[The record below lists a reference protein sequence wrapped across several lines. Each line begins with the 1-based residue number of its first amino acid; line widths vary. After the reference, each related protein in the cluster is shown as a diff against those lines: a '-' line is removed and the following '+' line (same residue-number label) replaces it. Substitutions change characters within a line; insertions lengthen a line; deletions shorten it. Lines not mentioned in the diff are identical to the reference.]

1 MIRRLIAQNE
11 FTQTR
16 RDRRFVVA
24 GGVVLLLLLVAT
36 WTGFR
41 NYQSLADKRAQANQ
55 TARAAW
61 LGQPEKN
68 PHSAAH
74 YGTFAFRPKSDLSF
88 LDFGLDTYTGV
99 SVYLEGH
106 RQNDAKFSAAE
117 DATVL
122 IRFGEMTVAF
132 VLQLLIP
139 LLIIFLCF
147 STFTRE
153 REENTLKLV
162 LSQGVSV
169 ADLYWGKVRGMSQLV
184 ALVVGPALLLA
195 GGLLFAQTGF
205 SATADTLL
213 RLGLFV
219 LIYALY
225 FFLFIAGSVFVSA
238 RSESSR
244 SSLLTLL
251 SIWIVACVV
260 LPKATANLGE
270 SLFSVPSNYAFKR
283 LIHEDEEKGI
293 DGHNP
298 SNARAKE
305 LEKKVLAQYG
315 VDSVSQLPVN
325 FDGIVMQ
332 EGEKYTSMV
341 YQKHFRALQEQ
352 FQRQNSLATVVGFVN
367 PYLAVRNLSM
377 GLSGSDYA
385 HFLDFKGKA
394 EQYRFGL
401 VERLN
406 NQMKTFSKTGDWEKK
421 VSREFWAKT
430 PDFAYQL
437 PSVGWALRQHALSG
451 LALLLFGG
459 VLLWGIG
466 RSLSNSTLLPAA

>member
-1 MIRRLIAQNE
+1 MIRQLIARNE
-11 FTQTR
+11 FTQTL
-16 RDRRFVVA
+16 RDRRFVMA
-24 GGVVLLLLLVAT
+24 GGVVLLLLLVAA

-41 NYQSLADKRAQANQ
+41 NYQSLADKREKANQ

-61 LGQPEKN
+61 LSQPEKN

-88 LDFGLDTYTGV
+88 LDTGLDTYTGA

-106 RQNDAKFSAAE
+106 RQNDTKFSAAE

-153 REENTLKLV
+153 REENTLKLLV
-162 LSQGVSV
+162 SQGASM
-169 ADLYWGKVRGMSQLV
+169 ADLYWGKVLGFSRVVG
-184 ALVVGPALLLA
+184 LVVGPSLLLA

-205 SATADTLL
+205 QPTTDSLL
-213 RLGLFV
+213 RLALFA
-219 LIYALY
+219 LIYAFY
-225 FFLFIAGSVFVSA
+225 FFLFVAGSLFVSA

-244 SSLLTLL
+244 GSLLTLL
-251 SIWIVACVV
+251 GVWIVACVL

-270 SLFSVPSNYAFKR
+270 SLFSIPSSYAFNR
-283 LIHEDEEKGI
+283 QIHKDGEKGI

-298 SNARAKE
+298 SSARAKE
-305 LEKKVLAQYG
+305 LEKKILAQYG
-315 VDSVSQLPVN
+315 VDSVSKLPVN

-332 EGEKYTSMV
+332 EGEKYTSLV
-341 YQKHFRALQEQ
+341 YQKHFGALQEQ
-352 FQRQNSLATVVGFVN
+352 FQKQNSLATVVGFLN
-367 PYLAVRNLSM
+367 PYLAVRDLSM
-377 GLSGSDYA
+377 GLSGSDYE
-385 HFLDFKGKA
+385 HFLDFKAKA

-401 VERLN
+401 VEGLN
-406 NQMKTFSKTGDWEKK
+406 NEMKTFSKTGDWDKK
-421 VSREFWAKT
+421 VSRDFWTKT
-430 PDFAYQL
+430 PDFTYQL
-437 PSVGWALRQHALSG
+437 PSVGWALGRHALSG

-459 VLLWGIG
+459 LLLWTI
-466 RSLSNSTLLPAA
+466 RCDLKTVTVN

>member
-1 MIRRLIAQNE
+1 MIRQLIARNE

-24 GGVVLLLLLVAT
+24 AGVVLLLLVVAT

-41 NYQSLADKRAQANQ
+41 NYRSLADKREQANQ
-55 TARAAW
+55 SARAAW
-61 LGQPEKN
+61 LGQTEKN

-88 LDFGLDTYTGV
+88 LDFGLDTYTGA

-139 LLIIFLCF
+139 LLTIFLCF

-153 REENTLKLV
+153 RVENTLKLLV
-162 LSQGVSV
+162 SQGASTP
-169 ADLYWGKVRGMSQLV
+169 DLYWGKVWGYSQVVGLM
-184 ALVVGPALLLA
+184 VGPALLLA

-205 SATADTLL
+205 DATADTGL
-213 RLGLFV
+213 RLVLFV
-219 LIYALY
+219 LLYALY
-225 FFLFIAGSVFVSA
+225 FFLFVAGSVFVSA
-238 RSESSR
+238 RSSSSR
-244 SSLLTLL
+244 NSLLTLL
-251 SIWIVACVV
+251 GVWIVACII

-270 SLFSVPSNYAFKR
+270 SLFSVPSSYAFRKQ
-283 LIHEDEEKGI
+283 INEDQEKGI

-298 SNARAKE
+298 SSARAKE
-305 LEKKVLAQYG
+305 LEKKILAQYG
-315 VDSVSQLPVN
+315 VDSVSKLPVN

-341 YQKHFRALQEQ
+341 YQKHFGALQDQ
-352 FQRQNSLATVVGFVN
+352 FERQNSLADIVGFLN
-367 PYLAVRNLSM
+367 PYLAVRDLSM

-385 HFLDFKGKA
+385 HFLDFKAKA

-406 NQMKTFSKTGDWEKK
+406 NHMKTFSKTGDWEKT
-421 VSREFWAKT
+421 VSRDFWAQT
-430 PDFAYQL
+430 PDFQYQL
-437 PSVGWALRQHALSG
+437 PPVGWALRRHALSG
-451 LALLLFGG
+451 LALMLFGSMLVWG
-459 VLLWGIG
+459 VRRGLKTVSI
-466 RSLSNSTLLPAA
+466 A

>member
-1 MIRRLIAQNE
+1 MIQKLIARNE
-11 FTQTR
+11 FTQTL

-24 GGVVLLLLLVAT
+24 AGVVLLLLCVAT

-41 NYQSLADKRAQANQ
+41 TYRSLAEKREQANQ

-61 LGQPEKN
+61 VGQPEKN

-74 YGTFAFRPKSDLSF
+74 YGTFAFRPKSSLSF
-88 LDFGLDTYTGV
+88 LDFGLDTYTGA

-106 RQNDAKFSAAE
+106 RQNDAKFSQAE

-147 STFTRE
+147 SAFTRE
-153 REENTLKLV
+153 REEQTLKLV
-162 LSQGVSV
+162 ISQGVTAREV
-169 ADLYWGKVRGMSQLV
+169 FWGKVIGYCRLIG
-184 ALVVGPALLLA
+184 LVVGPALLLA
-195 GGLLFAQTGF
+195 GVLLFAQTGF
-205 SATADTLL
+205 EATTDTAL
-213 RLGLFV
+213 RLVLFGL
-219 LIYALY
+219 LYALY

-244 SSLLTLL
+244 GSLLTLL
-251 SIWIVACVV
+251 SIWIVACVI

-270 SLFSVPSNYAFKR
+270 SLFSVPSSYTFREAIKA
-283 LIHEDEEKGI
+283 DSEKGI
-293 DGHNP
+293 DGHDP
-298 SNARAKE
+298 ASERAKA
-305 LEKKVLAQYG
+305 LQQKVLAQYN
-315 VDSVSQLPVN
+315 VDSVSKLPVN

-341 YQKHFRALQEQ
+341 YQKHFGAVQSQ
-352 FQRQNSLATVVGFVN
+352 FQKQNSLATIVSFVN
-367 PYLAVRNLSM
+367 PYLAVRNVSM

-385 HFLDFKGKA
+385 HFLDFKNKA

-406 NQMKTFSKTGDWEKK
+406 NHMTTFSKTGDWEKT
-421 VSREFWAKT
+421 VSRDFWASI
-430 PDFAYQL
+430 PDFQYNIPAV
-437 PSVGWALRQHALSG
+437 SWVIGQHWLSL
-451 LALLLFGG
+451 LALLLFSGG
-459 VLLWGIG
+459 LLWRIASGLKTI
-466 RSLSNSTLLPAA
+466 TLD

>member
-1 MIRRLIAQNE
+1 MIRQSIARNE
-11 FTQTR
+11 FTQTL

-24 GGVVLLLLLVAT
+24 GGVVLLLLFVAT
-36 WTGFR
+36 WTGFQ
-41 NYQSLADKRAQANQ
+41 NYRSLADKRDKANQ
-55 TARAAW
+55 TARAVW

-88 LDFGLDTYTGV
+88 LDFGLDTYTGA

-132 VLQLLIP
+132 VLQLIIP

-147 STFTRE
+147 NTFTRE
-153 REENTLKLV
+153 HEDNTLKLLV
-162 LSQGVSV
+162 SQGASIP
-169 ADLYWGKVRGMSQLV
+169 DLYWGKVLGFSRIIGLV
-184 ALVVGPALLLA
+184 TGPALLLA

-205 SATADTLL
+205 QTNTDTVL

-219 LIYALY
+219 GVYVLY
-225 FFLFIAGSVFVSA
+225 FYLFVAGSVFVSA
-238 RSESSR
+238 RGERSR
-244 SSLLTLL
+244 DSLLILL
-251 SIWIVACVV
+251 GIWMVACVI

-270 SLFSVPSNYAFKR
+270 SLFSVPSNYAFR
-283 LIHEDEEKGI
+283 QQIHEDEEKGI

-315 VDSVSQLPVN
+315 VDSVSKLPVN

-332 EGEKYTSMV
+332 EGEKYTSLV
-341 YQKHFRALQEQ
+341 YQKHFGALQNQ
-352 FQRQNSLATVVGFVN
+352 FQKQNSLATLAGFVD
-367 PYLAVRNLSM
+367 PFLAVRDLSM

-385 HFLDFKGKA
+385 HFLDFKAKA

-406 NQMKTFSKTGDWEKK
+406 NEMKTFSKTGNWEKT
-421 VSREFWAKT
+421 VTRDFWTKT
-430 PDFAYQL
+430 PDFAYEL
-437 PSVGWALRQHALSG
+437 PSVGWALRRHALSG

-466 RSLSNSTLLPAA
+466 RTIKTIVVR

>member
-1 MIRRLIAQNE
+1 MKNIIAHKE
-11 FTQTR
+11 FVVTL
-16 RDRRFVVA
+16 RDRRFWVA
-24 GGVVLLLLLVAT
+24 GGVVLLLLLVAV
-36 WTGFR
+36 WTGFQ
-41 NYQSLADKRAQANQ
+41 NYRMLAEKRGQANRS
-55 TARAAW
+55 ARAAW

-88 LDFGLDTYTGV
+88 LDFGLDTYTGA

-106 RQNDAKFSAAE
+106 RQNDAKFSQAE

-147 STFTRE
+147 SAFTQE
-153 REENTLKLV
+153 RDEHILKLV
-162 LSQGVSV
+162 ASQGVSV
-169 ADLYWGKVRGMSQLV
+169 ADLYWGKVLGLTRVTGLV
-184 ALVVGPALLLA
+184 LGPALLLA
-195 GGLLFAQTGF
+195 AGLLFAQTGF
-205 SATADTLL
+205 QTSIDTVL
-213 RLGLFV
+213 RLLLFG

-225 FFLFIAGSVFVSA
+225 FLLFITGSVYVSA
-238 RSESSR
+238 RSSSSR
-244 SSLLTLL
+244 ASLLTLL
-251 SIWIVACVV
+251 GVWIVACVL
-260 LPKATANLGE
+260 LPKAAANLGE
-270 SLFSVPSNYAFKR
+270 SLFSVPSKYAFQR

-298 SNARAKE
+298 SDARAKE

-315 VDSVSQLPVN
+315 VDSVAQLPVN

-341 YQKHFRALQEQ
+341 YQKHFGALQQQ
-352 FQRQNSLATVVGFVN
+352 FQKQNSLATVLGFVN

-385 HFLDFKGKA
+385 HFLDFKDKA
-394 EQYRFGL
+394 EQHRFAL
-401 VERLN
+401 VEQLN
-406 NQMKTFSKTGDWEKK
+406 NQMIRFSKTGDWEKK
-421 VSREFWAKT
+421 VSRDFWAKT
-430 PDFAYQL
+430 PAFTYQL
-437 PSVGWALRQHALSG
+437 PSVGWALRQHGVSLV
-451 LALLLFGG
+451 ALLLFSGLLLGG
-459 VLLWGIG
+459 IQ
-466 RSLSNSTLLPAA
+466 RSLKSVAIL

>member
-1 MIRRLIAQNE
+1 MIRQLIARNE
-11 FTQTR
+11 FTQTL
-16 RDRRFVVA
+16 RDRRFVVT
-24 GGVVLLLLLVAT
+24 GGVVLLLLLVAA

-41 NYQSLADKRAQANQ
+41 NYQSLADKREKANK

-61 LGQPEKN
+61 LSQPEKN

-88 LDFGLDTYTGV
+88 LDAGLDTYTGA

-153 REENTLKLV
+153 REENTLKLLV
-162 LSQGVSV
+162 SQGASMT
-169 ADLYWGKVRGMSQLV
+169 DLYWGKVQGYSRIIG
-184 ALVVGPALLLA
+184 LVVGPALLLA

-205 SATADTLL
+205 QATTDTVL

-244 SSLLTLL
+244 GSLLTLL
-251 SIWIVACVV
+251 GIWIVACVI

-270 SLFSVPSNYAFKR
+270 SLFSVPSSYAFKR
-283 LIHEDEEKGI
+283 QIHEDEEKGI

-305 LEKKVLAQYG
+305 LEKKILAQYG
-315 VDSVSQLPVN
+315 VDSVSKLPVN

-332 EGEKYTSMV
+332 EGEKYTSLV
-341 YQKHFRALQEQ
+341 YQKHFGALQEQ
-352 FQRQNSLATVVGFVN
+352 FQRQNSLATVVGFLN

-377 GLSGSDYA
+377 GLSGSDYD
-385 HFLDFKGKA
+385 HFLDFKAKA

-401 VERLN
+401 VENLN
-406 NQMKTFSKTGDWEKK
+406 NEMKTFSKTGDWEKT
-421 VSREFWAKT
+421 VSRDFWAKT
-430 PDFAYQL
+430 PDFMYQL
-437 PSVGWALRQHALSG
+437 PSVGWALGRHTLSG

-459 VLLWGIG
+459 VLLWTIRRGLKTISIG
-466 RSLSNSTLLPAA
+466 

>member
-1 MIRRLIAQNE
+1 MIQKLIARNE
-11 FTQTR
+11 FTQTL

-24 GGVVLLLLLVAT
+24 SGVVLLLLAVAT

-41 NYQSLADKRAQANQ
+41 NYQVLADKRTQANQ
-55 TARAAW
+55 SARAAW
-61 LGQPEKN
+61 VGQPEKN

-88 LDFGLDTYTGV
+88 LDFGLDTYTGA

-153 REENTLKLV
+153 REENTLKL
-162 LSQGVSV
+162 LASQGVPM
-169 ADLYWGKVRGMSQLV
+169 ARLYWSKVLGYSQV
-184 ALVVGPALLLA
+184 VGLVVGPALLLA

-205 SATADTLL
+205 AGTTDTLL
-213 RLGLFV
+213 RLVLFAV
-219 LIYALY
+219 IYVLY

-244 SSLLTLL
+244 GSLLTLL
-251 SIWIVACVV
+251 GIWIVACII

-270 SLFSVPSNYAFKR
+270 SLFSVPSNYAFRKQ
-283 LIHEDEEKGI
+283 IHEDEEKGI

-298 SNARAKE
+298 SSDRAKA

-332 EGEKYTSMV
+332 EGEKYTSLV
-341 YQKHFRALQEQ
+341 YQKHFGALQDQ
-352 FQRQNSLATVVGFVN
+352 FQKQNSLATAVGFLN

-377 GLSGSDYA
+377 GLSGSDYD

-406 NQMKTFSKTGDWEKK
+406 NEMKTFSKTGDWEKT
-421 VSREFWAKT
+421 VPREFWAQT
-430 PDFAYQL
+430 PDFMYQL

-451 LALLLFGG
+451 LALLLFSGLLIGG
-459 VLLWGIG
+459 IRYGLKTVSI
-466 RSLSNSTLLPAA
+466 A

>member
-1 MIRRLIAQNE
+1 MKNIIARNE
-11 FTQTR
+11 FRQTL

-24 GGVVLLLLLVAT
+24 GGVVLVLLLVAT
-36 WTGFR
+36 ATGFG
-41 NYQSLADKRAQANQ
+41 NYRSLADKREQANQ

-74 YGTFAFRPKSDLSF
+74 YGTFAFRPKSNLSF
-88 LDFGLDTYTGV
+88 LDFGLDTYTGA

-106 RQNDAKFSAAE
+106 RQNDAKFSQAE

-153 REENTLKLV
+153 REDNTLKLLV
-162 LSQGVSV
+162 SQG
-169 ADLYWGKVRGMSQLV
+169 ATIPDLYWGKVLGFSRIV

-205 SATADTLL
+205 EAGADTVL
-213 RLGLFV
+213 RLALFV
-219 LIYALY
+219 GIYALY
-225 FFLFIAGSVFVSA
+225 FFLFVAGSVFVSA
-238 RSESSR
+238 RSQSSR
-244 SSLLTLL
+244 GSLLTLL
-251 SIWIVACVV
+251 GIWMVACVL

-270 SLFSVPSNYAFKR
+270 SLFSVPSNFAFKR
-283 LIHEDEEKGI
+283 QIHEDGEKGI

-305 LEKKVLAQYG
+305 LEKKILAQYK
-315 VDSVSQLPVN
+315 VDSVSQLPIN

-341 YQKHFRALQEQ
+341 YQKHFGALQSQ
-352 FQRQNSLATVVGFVN
+352 FQKQNSLATVVGFVN

-385 HFLDFKGKA
+385 HFLDFKAEA

-401 VERLN
+401 VENLN
-406 NQMKTFSKTGDWEKK
+406 NEMKTFSKTGDWDKK
-421 VSREFWAKT
+421 VIRDFWAKT
-430 PDFAYQL
+430 PDFTYQL
-437 PSVGWALRQHALSG
+437 PSVGWALGQHGLSL
-451 LALLLFGG
+451 LALLVFSGG
-459 VLLWGIG
+459 LLWAVRPGLKRVTI
-466 RSLSNSTLLPAA
+466 N

>member
-1 MIRRLIAQNE
+1 MMLQLIAQKE
-11 FTQTR
+11 FTATL
-16 RDRRFVVA
+16 RDRRFLVA
-24 GGVVLLLLLVAT
+24 GALVLLLLLVAT

-41 NYQSLADKRAQANQ
+41 NYQSLAQKRAEANQ
-55 TARAAW
+55 SARAAW

-88 LDFGLDTYTGV
+88 LDFGLDTYTGS

-117 DATVL
+117 DATSL

-147 STFTRE
+147 GAFTQE
-153 REENTLKLV
+153 REENTLNIL
-162 LSQGVSV
+162 LSQGASV
-169 ADLYWGKVRGMSQLV
+169 QTLFWGKVAGFARVIG
-184 ALVVGPALLLA
+184 LVVVPALLLA
-195 GGLLFAQTGF
+195 ATLLFAQTGF
-205 SATADTLL
+205 QGTADTAL

-219 LIYALY
+219 LVYTLY
-225 FFLFIAGSVFVSA
+225 FGLFIIGSVFVSA
-238 RSESSR
+238 RSTSSR
-244 SSLLTLL
+244 ASLLTLL
-251 SIWIVACVV
+251 GIWIAACIA

-270 SLFSVPSNYAFKR
+270 SLFKVPSSYVFQKE
-283 LIHEDEEKGI
+283 LHEDVEKGI

-298 SNARAKE
+298 EDARAKE
-305 LEKKVLAQYG
+305 LEKRVLAQYG

-341 YQKHFRALQEQ
+341 YQKHFGELQNQ
-352 FQRQNSLATVVGFVN
+352 FQKQNSLATITGFLN
-367 PYLAVRNLSM
+367 PYLAVRDLSM
-377 GLSGSDYA
+377 GLSGSDYD
-385 HFLDFKGKA
+385 HFLDFKAKA
-394 EQYRFGL
+394 EAYRFAL

-406 NQMKTFSKTGDWEKK
+406 NQMKVFSKTGDWEKT
-421 VSREFWAKT
+421 VSRDFWAKT
-430 PDFAYQL
+430 PNFQYQL
-437 PSVGWALRQHALSG
+437 PSVGWALGRHWLSV
-451 LALLLFGG
+451 LALLLFSGALVWG
-459 VLLWGIG
+459 VG
-466 RSLSNSTLLPAA
+466 RGLKDVPLV

>member
-1 MIRRLIAQNE
+1 MKNIIARNE
-11 FTQTR
+11 FTQAL
-16 RDRRFVVA
+16 RDRRFVMA
-24 GGVVLLLLLVAT
+24 GGVVLLLLFVAI

-41 NYQSLADKRAQANQ
+41 NYQSLADKRERANR
-55 TARAAW
+55 TARAGW

-88 LDFGLDTYTGV
+88 LDFGLDTYTGA
-99 SVYLEGH
+99 SIYLEGH
-106 RQNDAKFSAAE
+106 RQNDARFSAAE

-153 REENTLKLV
+153 REENTLKLLV
-162 LSQGVSV
+162 SQGASM
-169 ADLYWGKVRGMSQLV
+169 ANLYWGKVLGYSRIVG
-184 ALVVGPALLLA
+184 LVVGPALLLA
-195 GGLLFAQTGF
+195 AGLLFAQTGF
-205 SATADTLL
+205 QATIDTVL
-213 RLGLFV
+213 RLTLFAV
-219 LIYALY
+219 IYALY
-225 FFLFIAGSVFVSA
+225 FFLFVAGSVFVSA
-238 RSESSR
+238 RSASSR
-244 SSLLTLL
+244 GSLLTLL
-251 SIWIVACVV
+251 GVWIVACVI

-270 SLFSVPSNYAFKR
+270 SLFSVPSNYAFNR
-283 LIHEDEEKGI
+283 QIHEDEEKGI

-305 LEKKVLAQYG
+305 LEKKILAQYG
-315 VDSVSQLPVN
+315 VDSVSKLPVN

-332 EGEKYTSMV
+332 EGEKYTSRV
-341 YQKHFRALQEQ
+341 YQKHFGALQNQ
-352 FQRQNSLATVVGFVN
+352 FQRQNSLATVAGFVN
-367 PYLAVRNLSM
+367 PFLAVRDLSM

-385 HFLDFKGKA
+385 HYLDFKGKA
-394 EQYRFGL
+394 EQYRFEL

-406 NQMKTFSKTGDWEKK
+406 NHMKTFSKTGDWEKT
-421 VSREFWAKT
+421 VSRDFWAKT

-437 PSVGWALRQHALSG
+437 PSVGWALRRHVGSI

-459 VLLWGIG
+459 VLIWAIQRGLKTI
-466 RSLSNSTLLPAA
+466 TVV

>member
-1 MIRRLIAQNE
+1 MIRPLIAQNE
-11 FTQTR
+11 FTQTL

-24 GGVVLLLLLVAT
+24 GGIVLLLLLVAT

-41 NYQSLADKRAQANQ
+41 NYLSLAEKRAKANQ

-88 LDFGLDTYTGV
+88 LDFGLDTYTGA

-153 REENTLKLV
+153 REENTLKLLV
-162 LSQGVSV
+162 SQGAAM
-169 ADLYWGKVRGMSQLV
+169 ADLYWGKVLGFSRIVG
-184 ALVVGPALLLA
+184 LVVGPALLLA

-205 SATADTLL
+205 AATTDTVL

-219 LIYALY
+219 VIYALY

-244 SSLLTLL
+244 GSLLTLL
-251 SIWIVACVV
+251 GIWIIACVI

-270 SLFSVPSNYAFKR
+270 SLFSVPSNYAFKQQ
-283 LIHEDEEKGI
+283 IHEDEEKGI

-305 LEKKVLAQYG
+305 LEKKILAQYG
-315 VDSVSQLPVN
+315 VDSVSKLPIN

-341 YQKHFRALQEQ
+341 YQKHFGALQEQ
-352 FQRQNSLATVVGFVN
+352 FQRQNSLATVAGFVN
-367 PYLAVRNLSM
+367 PFLAVRDLSM

-385 HFLDFKGKA
+385 HFLDFKDKA

-401 VERLN
+401 VENLN
-406 NQMKTFSKTGDWEKK
+406 NEMKTFSKTGDWDKT
-421 VSREFWAKT
+421 VSRDFWAKT
-430 PDFAYQL
+430 PDFDYQL
-437 PSVGWALRQHALSG
+437 PSVGWALRRHALSG
-451 LALLLFGG
+451 LAMLLFGG
-459 VLLWGIG
+459 GFVWGIG
-466 RSLSNSTLLPAA
+466 RSLKTITIA